1 MLEDEFNLKTKL
13 FLRRK
18 KKLNLTNIRKNLSNR
33 VIFKIIERSHKNLKN
48 KKNIVIQNKKTKEVR
63 VNFINSG

>member
-48 KKNIVIQNKKTKEVR
+48 KKNIVRQNKKTKEVR

>member
-18 KKLNLTNIRKNLSNR
+18 KKLNLTNIRKNLRNR

>member
-18 KKLNLTNIRKNLSNR
+18 KKAK
-33 VIFKIIERSHKNLKN
+33 FN
-48 KKNIVIQNKKTKEVR
+48 KYKKKPEQPCY
-63 VNFINSG
+63 F